1 LFVSDFFQKTFF
13 SLKNL
18 LFSFLSICLGFLKK
32 SLYQKKKNPY
42 LKMKNYYDYLFSK
55 SFFKNKEATDV
66 QVKTHFFQKKWI
78 FVDSRETKITLDFFK
93 NI

>member
-1 LFVSDFFQKTFF
+1 
-13 SLKNL
+13 
-18 LFSFLSICLGFLKK
+18 
-32 SLYQKKKNPY
+32 
-42 LKMKNYYDYLFSK
+42 MKNYYDYLFSK